1 MVKVLRTQKI
11 LLEDKDIKS
20 LQRDYGVS
28 RVTIWRAL
36 RYSTSSDLA
45 KAIRRDAI
53 EKYNGVDTKVPTLV

>member
-11 LLEDKDIKS
+11 LLEEKDIKS

-36 RYSTSSDLA
+36 RYGTSSDLA